1 MGKED
6 KLMRHLIGSSIKG
19 FLAMADTAHCLYY
32 MFHVNEISRAD
43 HMLVLPDSAQDMK
56 GLW

>member
-1 MGKED
+1 
-6 KLMRHLIGSSIKG
+6 MRHLIGSSIKG

>member
-1 MGKED
+1 
-6 KLMRHLIGSSIKG
+6 
-19 FLAMADTAHCLYY
+19 MADTAHCLYY